1 MSVKDFPRDKAS
13 KVVSY
18 RGARVNT
25 TGGGADVAVTH
36 ISVHK
41 KIALSIVSSK
51 KPEYFE
57 EQLVRNVKCAVWWQ
71 VNSFKTFRLNWLN
84 LQLCLPT

>member
-1 MSVKDFPRDKAS
+1 MSMKDFSGDKAS
-13 KVVSY
+13 KVASY
-18 RGARVNT
+18 REAQVNT
-25 TGGGADVAVTH
+25 RGGADVAVTC

-41 KIALSIVSSK
+41 KIALSIISCK
-51 KPEYFE
+51 KPKYFE